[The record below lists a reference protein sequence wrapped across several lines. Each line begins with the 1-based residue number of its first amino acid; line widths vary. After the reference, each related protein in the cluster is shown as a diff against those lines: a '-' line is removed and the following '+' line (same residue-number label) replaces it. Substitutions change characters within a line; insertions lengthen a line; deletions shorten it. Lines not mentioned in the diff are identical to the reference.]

1 MAKMIAYCGLECNT
15 CPIHLATLEEDESRK
30 HNMRESIAEQCFE
43 QYGMNLKPND
53 ITDCDGCWAD
63 NDRVFSGCLNCEI
76 RKCAMM
82 KKIDSCAFCDD
93 YPCEIL
99 SNNFSH
105 DPDAQ
110 KRLESIRR
118 L

>member
-1 MAKMIAYCGLECNT
+1 MIAYCGLECDS
-15 CPIHLATLEEDESRK
+15 CPVHLATLEKDESLK
-30 HNMRESIAEQCFE
+30 QNMRVSIAEQCFE
-43 QYGMNLKPND
+43 EYGMKLKPGD
-53 ITDCDGCWAD
+53 ITDCDGCQAD
-63 NDRVFSGCLNCEI
+63 NGRVFSGCLNCEI

-82 KKIDSCAFCDD
+82 KKIDSCAYCDD

-105 DPDAQ
+105 DPDAR

-118 L
+118 LYKP